1 MVHSDIK
8 QIAHVV
14 DKSYSIK
21 RNGEEAHFNTSNYPM
36 NLVRK
41 DAAGIKKELKLD
53 ERRLKLVD
61 VLDQQHAN
69 KLVARGKKLIKN
81 ITNNKCWEIENAI
94 ISLQAE
100 NSQLENEI
108 LN

>member
-1 MVHSDIK
+1 MLLT
-8 QIAHVV
+8 
-14 DKSYSIK
+14 KSYSFK
-21 RNGEEAHFNTSNYPM
+21 RNGEEVCFNIPNYPM
-36 NLVRK
+36 NLARK
-41 DAAGIKKELKLD
+41 DAAGAKKELKLD

-69 KLVARGKKLIKN
+69 KLVARGQTLIKN